1 MQIVKLDPAAYVGKK
16 FTVRYQTGGSYDIQ
30 ASASGFQIR
39 YQPFESPVQKSFE
52 DVFFGEW
59 LEDPVAFGAF
69 DGEKL
74 LGFVEG
80 TPERWNNRYRI
91 SNICVL
97 DETRRRGGIG
107 SLLMDT
113 ILAEAAGCGAR
124 MAVLETPDLPTKTPS
139 RFTASTVFRS
149 SAWTCTP
156 TPIPTRNGMKSGL
169 RWEKSCH
176 YQIRSERML
185 DKRIIPCLDVR
196 DGKVVKGINFVGIK
210 EVGDPVQ
217 CAEEYN
223 RQGADEIVFLDIT
236 ATHDAGGQWP
246 TSSARPP
253 KRSLSR

>member
-1 MQIVKLDPAAYVGKK
+1 MQIVKLDPAAYAGKK

-30 ASASGFQIR
+30 VSASGFQIR
-39 YQPFESPVQKSFE
+39 YQPFENPVQKSFD
-52 DVFFGEW
+52 DVFFSEW

-124 MAVLETPDLPTKTPS
+124 MAVLETQTCNENAIAFYRKHGFSIIGLDLYAYSNSDP
-139 RFTASTVFRS
+139 
-149 SAWTCTP
+149 
-156 TPIPTRNGMKSGL
+156 
-169 RWEKSCH
+169 
-176 YQIRSERML
+176 ERHEVRIEMGKKL
-185 DKRIIPCLDVR
+185 PLSDK
-196 DGKVVKGINFVGIK
+196 
-210 EVGDPVQ
+210 E
-217 CAEEYN
+217 
-223 RQGADEIVFLDIT
+223 
-236 ATHDAGGQWP
+236 
-246 TSSARPP
+246 
-253 KRSLSR
+253 

>member
-1 MQIVKLDPAAYVGKK
+1 MQIVKLDPAAYAGKK

-52 DVFFGEW
+52 DVFFG
-59 LEDPVAFGAF
+59 AF

-97 DETRRRGGIG
+97 DETRRRDGIG

-124 MAVLETPDLPTKTPS
+124 MAVLETQTCNENAISFYRKHGFSIIGLDLYAYSNSDP
-139 RFTASTVFRS
+139 
-149 SAWTCTP
+149 
-156 TPIPTRNGMKSGL
+156 
-169 RWEKSCH
+169 
-176 YQIRSERML
+176 ERHEVRIEMGKKL
-185 DKRIIPCLDVR
+185 PLSDK
-196 DGKVVKGINFVGIK
+196 
-210 EVGDPVQ
+210 E
-217 CAEEYN
+217 
-223 RQGADEIVFLDIT
+223 
-236 ATHDAGGQWP
+236 
-246 TSSARPP
+246 
-253 KRSLSR
+253 